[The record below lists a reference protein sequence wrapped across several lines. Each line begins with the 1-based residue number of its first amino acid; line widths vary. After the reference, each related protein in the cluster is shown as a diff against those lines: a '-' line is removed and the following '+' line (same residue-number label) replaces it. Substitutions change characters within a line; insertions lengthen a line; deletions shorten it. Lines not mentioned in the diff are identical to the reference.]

1 MSCLQLRKMNK
12 YLQESL
18 PLRSSELDK
27 HVDEFEEAGT
37 LLGVAKLGLRVLQ
50 DLFASEHWVL
60 VSAQEGP
67 HLETDISVPC

>member
-1 MSCLQLRKMNK
+1 MSCLEIRFFNN

-18 PLRSSELDK
+18 PLRSGELDE